1 MCTVGIDT
9 CIVLGGVEYC
19 NVTHTWT
26 PRVSKTWGLTAV
38 IIPTVYSVAMFCY
51 IFVRNYT
58 SKTAR
63 VGGEK
68 KTICQAIVDTYRRNV
83 RFIYMKDYVS
93 EIDYVRLTGVS
104 KTKSKA
110 KSSPKRGKSV
120 FHIDGQ
126 STFTADAII
135 DIPEEDGVFL
145 SVESDSEEFETSAMV
160 AKRYNNFHVNGQKIM
175 VAEPLVQYK
184 ASSVTASS
192 KEFKDAKKHRKLLGC
207 IKLPRCCGM
216 LLMTMKLIVL
226 PIFAVIWDIVDVY
239 FDTFYFYQLETGGLI
254 HCAITRNTRVNNSIL
269 AFAVLGALKSTFFAL
284 CNLTIIGRNMAES
297 KDHVRVIMVT
307 MMATAVKILFEDGPE
322 VILEYFYVDKFI
334 LDRNPPWYLV
344 GKDIITALIYVLPLI
359 KVAKS
364 GYKDFKKTCKDAYL
378 NDSKSFVDKAL
389 AFINYIPVTLA
400 KTMISLALLFRVVG
414 MIMQYSGGALR
425 QQCLEVSDGS
435 LVQAPFRAAC
445 MDWCDWCVL
454 VFTGAALVFSFF
466 PGFLA
471 VLLLPFA
478 CC

>member
-1 MCTVGIDT
+1 MV
-9 CIVLGGVEYC
+9 
-19 NVTHTWT
+19 
-26 PRVSKTWGLTAV
+26 
-38 IIPTVYSVAMFCY
+38 IPTVYSVAMFCY

-68 KTICQAIVDTYRRNV
+68 KKIWQATVDTYKRNV
-83 RFIYMKDYVS
+83 RLIYMKDYVS
-93 EIDYVRLTGVS
+93 ETDYIRLTGVS

-110 KSSPKRGKSV
+110 KPSSKHEKSV

-126 STFTADAII
+126 RTFTTDAII
-135 DIPEEDGVFL
+135 DIPDEDDVFL
-145 SVESDSEEFETSAMV
+145 SVESDSEEFETSAIV

-184 ASSVTASS
+184 ASSVSASS
-192 KEFKDAKKHRKLLGC
+192 KEFKDAQKHRKLLGC
-207 IKLPRCCGM
+207 IMLPRCCGIM
-216 LLMTMKLIVL
+216 LMTMKLIVL
-226 PIFAVIWDIVDVY
+226 PIFAIIWDLVDVY
-239 FDTFYFYQLETGGLI
+239 FDTFYFYQLETGGLV

-284 CNLTIIGRNMAES
+284 CNLTIVGRNMAES
-297 KDHVRVIMVT
+297 KDHVRVVMVT
-307 MMATAVKILFEDGPE
+307 MLATAVKILFEDGPE

-344 GKDIITALIYVLPLI
+344 AKNIITALIYVLPLI

-378 NDSKSFVDKAL
+378 NDSKSFVGKAL
-389 AFINYIPVTLA
+389 GFIIYIPVTLS
-400 KTMISLALLFRVVG
+400 KTMISLALIFRVVG
-414 MIMQYSGGALR
+414 MIMQYSGGVLR
-425 QQCLEVSDGS
+425 QQCLEVLDGS
-435 LVQAPFRAAC
+435 LVQVPFRAAC
-445 MDWCDWCVL
+445 LDWCDWCVL
-454 VFTGAALVFSFF
+454 VFTGAALAFSFF
-466 PGFLA
+466 PGLLA